1 MVQLQLRCGYLWCF
15 ALLRS
20 HMALPCTHALGV
32 TIRYAGSNIF
42 FMFIAVMVP
51 TWELLSAIAVWDSG

>member
-20 HMALPCTHALGV
+20 HMALPCTNALGV

-42 FMFIAVMVP
+42 FYVYRCDGANVGIIISYRCM
-51 TWELLSAIAVWDSG
+51 G